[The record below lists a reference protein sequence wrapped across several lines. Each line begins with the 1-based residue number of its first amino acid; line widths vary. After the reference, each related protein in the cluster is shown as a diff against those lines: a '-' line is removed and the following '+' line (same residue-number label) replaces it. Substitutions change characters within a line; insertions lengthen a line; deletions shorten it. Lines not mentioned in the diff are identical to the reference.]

1 MKKILLAVMAAALML
16 LCFPMAASADAAYDI
31 TSYDVHITVSENN
44 VIDVV
49 ERLTLNFTEQR
60 HGFYYYLQD
69 RGTAYREVNGE
80 SDPVSYRYKV
90 SDFNVQGYKFELSR
104 ENGEYAGDSYLKAQ
118 IGDPDTYVYGEQVY
132 VISYKCNLGDNGVD
146 TFDEFYRNLIMCHA
160 DDTIGSASFIIQ
172 LPKDFD
178 ESAVSFTLGQYGST
192 NEESVA
198 WEKDGDAVK
207 GYVTRPMQGGE
218 ILTARFQFP
227 DDYFTGETDPEA
239 AWNIFVYVI
248 SGICVLLAALLWLLV
263 GRDDPVYPTVE
274 FYAPEGMTPAEAGY
288 VIDGCVDNKDVVALI
303 LYWADKGYL
312 DIVQRDKNDFD
323 FVKKREPENLKGF
336 ERTMFSKLFAGGDTV
351 SVSSLKYTF
360 YNTMEATKTGV
371 TNHFEGSKE
380 RRVFTRASKSAR
392 GWMSL
397 LTMLPVAV
405 TLFRNA
411 YVDSGFVWAAIVT
424 VIAGGLI
431 SWPVFMLVRLLER
444 WRSTKPG
451 SKAATLIVSIVLL
464 ALVMYLY
471 IKVVPYMFPT
481 ADITSTLVTAAAT
494 LILMLLTAI
503 MRKRTTQGSQW
514 YGKLLG
520 FKNFIDKAEKDRIL
534 KLVEENP
541 SYYYN
546 VLPYAYVLGV
556 TDKWA
561 KNFESIG
568 IQPPNWYYGYYGSSM
583 FNTILFTSML
593 THNMSGFQSAMTSR
607 PQSSGSGGFGGGG
620 YSGGGFGGGGG
631 FSGGGFGGGGAGG
644 SW

>member
-1 MKKILLAVMAAALML
+1 MRKIVLSLLAAILLL
-16 LCFPMAASADAAYDI
+16 LCFPTAASADAAYDI
-31 TSYDVHITVSENN
+31 TSYDVHITVSEDN

-49 ERLTLNFTEQR
+49 ERLTLNFKEQR
-60 HGFYYYLQD
+60 HGFYYYLKD
-69 RGTAYREVNGE
+69 RGTAEREVDGE
-80 SDPVSYRYKV
+80 FYSTKYRYKV
-90 SDFNVQGYKFELSR
+90 SDFNVQGYKFDLSR
-104 ENGEYAGDSYLKAQ
+104 EDGYYPGDSYLKAQ
-118 IGDPDTYVYGEQVY
+118 IGDADTYVYGEQVY
-132 VISYKCNLGDNGVD
+132 VITYKCNLGDNGVD
-146 TFDEFYRNLIMCHA
+146 TFDEFYRNLIMSHA
-160 DDTIGSASFIIQ
+160 DDSIGSASFIIQ

-178 ESAVSFTLGQYGST
+178 ESSVSFTLGQYGST
-192 NEESVA
+192 NEGDVA
-198 WEKDGDAVK
+198 WEKNGSTIQ
-207 GYVTRPMQGGE
+207 GYITRPMAGGE
-218 ILTARFQFP
+218 ILTARMQFP
-227 DDYFTGETDPEA
+227 EDYFTGETDPEA
-239 AWNIFVYVI
+239 AWNIFVYVV
-248 SGICVLLAALLWLLV
+248 SGLCVLLAALLWLLL

-312 DIVQRDKNDFD
+312 DIVQRDKHDFD
-323 FVKKREPENLKGF
+323 FVKKREPEGFKGF
-336 ERTMFSKLFAGGDTV
+336 ERTMFNKLFAGGDTV

-380 RRVFTRASKSAR
+380 RRVFTKASKSAR

-397 LTMLPVAV
+397 VTMLPVAV

-411 YVDSGFVWAAIVT
+411 YVDSGFVFAAIAT
-424 VIAGGLI
+424 VIIALFI
-431 SWPVFMLVRLLER
+431 SWPVFMLVRLLEK

-451 SKAATLIVSIVLL
+451 RKAATLVVSIVLL
-464 ALVMYLY
+464 TVVMVMYIFL
-471 IKVVPYMFPT
+471 VPRMFPT
-481 ADITSTLVTAAAT
+481 ADMTSTLVTAAAT

-503 MRKRTTQGSQW
+503 MRKRTPQGTQW

-520 FKNFIDKAEKDRIL
+520 FQIFIDKAEKDRIL

-561 KNFESIG
+561 KNFEGIG
-568 IQPPNWYYGYYGSSM
+568 IQPPSWYYGYYGSPM

-593 THNMSGFQSAMTSR
+593 THNLNGFQSTMTSK
-607 PQSSGSGGFGGGG
+607 PSSGS
-620 YSGGGFGGGGG
+620 
-631 FSGGGFGGGGAGG
+631 GGFGGGGAGG